1 MLGAQSELS
10 AGDLCS
16 SPPELLQ
23 VTRASCLVTG
33 SKSKCP
39 ERELGKSCL
48 TFYSLALEI
57 TSHHFHHTLIT
68 EAVAKAHPGSR
79 KGEIASRGEQQI
91 LEELARWE
99 LLLKLFFGKYDLPQS
114 TLWLSNSYSSHTQ
127 NTLLSETPKV
137 LSHDGARLG
146 ITSKANPVENH
157 FFQNQI
163 SSKGIHLPYDLAI
176 PLLDIYR
183 REMKTHGHTKR

>member
-39 ERELGKSCL
+39 EKELGKSCL

-57 TSHHFHHTLIT
+57 TSHDFHHTLIT

-79 KGEIASRGEQQI
+79 KGEIASRGG
-91 LEELARWE
+91 AA
-99 LLLKLFFGKYDLPQS
+99 
-114 TLWLSNSYSSHTQ
+114 NSGRAC
-127 NTLLSETPKV
+127 EM
-137 LSHDGARLG
+137 G
-146 ITSKANPVENH
+146 IIVE
-157 FFQNQI
+157 
-163 SSKGIHLPYDLAI
+163 AI
-176 PLLDIYR
+176 FWKI
-183 REMKTHGHTKR
+183 

>member
-10 AGDLCS
+10 AGHLCS

-39 ERELGKSCL
+39 EKELGKSCL

-79 KGEIASRGEQQI
+79 KGEIVSRG
-91 LEELARWE
+91 
-99 LLLKLFFGKYDLPQS
+99 G
-114 TLWLSNSYSSHTQ
+114 
-127 NTLLSETPKV
+127 
-137 LSHDGARLG
+137 
-146 ITSKANPVENH
+146 
-157 FFQNQI
+157 
-163 SSKGIHLPYDLAI
+163 SSKFWKSLRDGNYCWSYFLENMIYHSPPSGSVIHI
-176 PLLDIYR
+176 PP
-183 REMKTHGHTKR
+183 THKIHSSLKPPRSYPMMVLGSGSHHLKQIQ